1 MKNALKAAAIVGI
14 ISLGHLQPVHSSD
27 VAHSVDA
34 DYLVSC
40 EDLASH
46 GKLLMEVRQVGA
58 PMHEI
63 MQIVENDPVLRP
75 LAIAAYEAPLMHSQ
89 AGKTTSANEFATLVY
104 RMCVADRNL
113 K

>member
-1 MKNALKAAAIVGI
+1 MKNALKAVAFVGI
-14 ISLGHLQPVHSSD
+14 LSLGHLQPVHSSE
-27 VAHSVDA
+27 H
-34 DYLVSC
+34 LVSC

-46 GKLLMEVRQVGA
+46 GKLLMEVRQLGA

-63 MQIVENDPVLRP
+63 MQIVEHDPVLRP

>member
-14 ISLGHLQPVHSSD
+14 MSLAHLQPAHSSE
-27 VAHSVDA
+27 H
-34 DYLVSC
+34 LVSC

-46 GKLLMEVRQVGA
+46 GKLLMEVRQLGA

-63 MQIVENDPVLRP
+63 MQIVEHDPVLRP
-75 LAIAAYEAPLMHSQ
+75 LAIAAYEAPLMHSR
-89 AGKTTSANEFATLVY
+89 AGKITSANEFATLVY